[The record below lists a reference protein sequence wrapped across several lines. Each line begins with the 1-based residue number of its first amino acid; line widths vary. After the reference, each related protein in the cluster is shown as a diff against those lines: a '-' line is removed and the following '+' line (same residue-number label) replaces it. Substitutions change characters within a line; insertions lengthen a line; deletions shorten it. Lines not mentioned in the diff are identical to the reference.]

1 MATPLVVAALALLA
15 LVVWFV
21 LRLISRAVG
30 LVLKLAL
37 LAALVTVLAVSLGPR
52 LGVAP
57 QNTAP
62 QPEAAPSL
70 PLPPAR

>member
-15 LVVWFV
+15 LVVLFL

-37 LAALVTVLAVSLGPR
+37 LAALVAVLALSFRPR
-52 LGVAP
+52 LGVSP
-57 QNTAP
+57 QTTP
-62 QPEAAPSL
+62 PGPVAAPL
-70 PLPPAR
+70 RPLPPAR